1 MDDQRW
7 KQIEGVY
14 LAALDASDRAAFLA
28 EACRNDP
35 GLREAIE
42 LLLTQEPSTV
52 SLIGRLALVGLDS
65 PLAVA
70 LGRSRTMLTPD
81 SELEHTALSSCSDRE
96 AVLMSTR
103 CTISWSAASSR

>member
-28 EACRNDP
+28 ETCTNDP
-35 GLREAIE
+35 GLREAID

-65 PLAVA
+65 SRLLPADRELLA
-70 LGRSRTMLTPD
+70 PD
-81 SELEHTALSSCSDRE
+81 SELGSTASSSCLDRA
-96 AVLMSTR
+96 AVPMSTKR
-103 CTISWSAASSR
+103 TTAGSAASSR